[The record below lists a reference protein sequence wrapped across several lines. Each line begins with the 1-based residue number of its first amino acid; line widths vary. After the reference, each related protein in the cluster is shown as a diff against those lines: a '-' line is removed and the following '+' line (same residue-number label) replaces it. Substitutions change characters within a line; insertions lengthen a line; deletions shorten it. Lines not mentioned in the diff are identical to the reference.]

1 MNTQIL
7 PAQLTVEDI
16 LKKWPQAYAIFNT
29 RNTACVGCMLQRFC
43 TLQDVAE
50 TYNINLP
57 DLLADLENY
66 VNEDSK
72 NIRSI
77 Q

>member
-1 MNTQIL
+1 MNTETLQ
-7 PAQLTVEDI
+7 AQLTVEDI
-16 LKKWPQAYAIFNT
+16 LKKWPQAYAVFNS

-50 TYNINLP
+50 TYNISLPNLVV
-57 DLLADLENY
+57 DLKNY
-66 VNEDSK
+66 VNG
-72 NIRSI
+72 NTQTIRRT

>member
-7 PAQLTVEDI
+7 PAQMTVEDI

-50 TYNINLP
+50 TYLISLS
-57 DLLADLENY
+57 DLVVDLENY
-66 VNEDSK
+66 VNGNSQQM
-72 NIRSI
+72 RSNP
-77 Q
+77 

>member
-7 PAQLTVEDI
+7 PAQIAVEDI

-50 TYNINLP
+50 TYHIPLSE
-57 DLLADLENY
+57 LVVDLENY
-66 VNEDSK
+66 VNGNSQQM
-72 NIRSI
+72 RSNP
-77 Q
+77 